1 MYFRQIE
8 DPYLAQYAYLIGCQ
22 RTGEAIVIDPER
34 DVDRYREL
42 ARAAGLT
49 LTAAAETHIH
59 ADFLSGCRELAERH
73 GLRIFLSDEG
83 GEEWRYRWPDSAGYD
98 VQLLRD
104 GDTFLVGMIEI
115 RAIHTPGHTPEHLS
129 YLVTDTGGGAEEPIG
144 LASGD
149 FVFVGDLG
157 RPDLLESAAGEEGA
171 MRPAAQKLYQSV
183 QEFAG
188 FPDFLQVWPGHGAGS
203 ACGKAL
209 GAVPVSTVGYELRH
223 NSSIAA
229 AREGRQFFVSS
240 ILQGQPEPPLYF
252 ARMKTENREGPALL
266 EALPRPRR
274 TTPEKISELSALSAA
289 VVVDTR
295 ENRNEF
301 MSGHFP
307 GSIYAPLNSSFAT
320 VTGSLLDPSSPL
332 ILIIDEDKLDDA
344 VRVLVRIG
352 LDLVEGYATPSA
364 LETWL
369 KESGAASIPTLQ
381 FPEALEL
388 SNGPDWM
395 ILDVRGISEY
405 QDGHIEGAFNIAH
418 TRLKARLGEI
428 KRQKKLIV
436 HCLSGARAAVAS
448 SFLAR
453 EGFDVRYVDDN
464 IGRLKGQ
471 LRKTELTAG

>member
-171 MRPAAQKLYQSV
+171 MLPAARRLEEAGAAVESV
-183 QEFAG
+183 AELG
-188 FPDFLQVWPGHGAGS
+188 PVRES
-203 ACGKAL
+203 ARI
-209 GAVPVSTVGYELRH
+209 PV
-223 NSSIAA
+223 
-229 AREGRQFFVSS
+229 ARE
-240 ILQGQPEPPLYF
+240 
-252 ARMKTENREGPALL
+252 REPAL
-266 EALPRPRR
+266 R
-274 TTPEKISELSALSAA
+274 
-289 VVVDTR
+289 VDP
-295 ENRNEF
+295 
-301 MSGHFP
+301 P
-307 GSIYAPLNSSFAT
+307 GS
-320 VTGSLLDPSSPL
+320 
-332 ILIIDEDKLDDA
+332 
-344 VRVLVRIG
+344 
-352 LDLVEGYATPSA
+352 
-364 LETWL
+364 
-369 KESGAASIPTLQ
+369 
-381 FPEALEL
+381 
-388 SNGPDWM
+388 
-395 ILDVRGISEY
+395 RGKQAE
-405 QDGHIEGAFNIAH
+405 
-418 TRLKARLGEI
+418 R
-428 KRQKKLIV
+428 
-436 HCLSGARAAVAS
+436 
-448 SFLAR
+448 
-453 EGFDVRYVDDN
+453 
-464 IGRLKGQ
+464 
-471 LRKTELTAG
+471 